1 MFTGMKQAPTRF
13 ELLLPPAHRRK
24 LARLAADTGMSSADL
39 VRFGIRWLLDHREL
53 VLKPE
58 RTDDR

>member
-1 MFTGMKQAPTRF
+1 MQQATARF
-13 ELLLPPAHRRK
+13 ELLLPPAQRRK
-24 LARLAADTGMSSADL
+24 LARLAAEAGQSSADL
-39 VRFGIRWLLDHREL
+39 VRFGIRWVLDHREL